1 MLSEVVSQAK
11 TIAGDGGHADDGG
24 READFGLEAIQAEAC
39 CRAPEDGVDVL
50 RSAVHGVQIECGFC
64 GLLTGKTYGQVPV
77 ITGEEV
83 DSKVEVVL
91 GEEAGLEVWAEE
103 LLCGLAGAE
112 GVVEPALCEGH
123 SAATTRLRRGM
134 AGGRRRLSGRGRVGR
149 QPIGPRLD
157 T

>member
-1 MLSEVVSQAK
+1 MSQE
-11 TIAGDGGHADDGG
+11 GEHDDWVGGAHW
-24 READFGLEAIQAEAC
+24 
-39 CRAPEDGVDVL
+39 
-50 RSAVHGVQIECGFC
+50 
-64 GLLTGKTYGQVPV
+64 QVPV
-77 ITGEEV
+77 ITGQETDGEV
-83 DSKVEVVL
+83 KVVL

-123 SAATTRLRRGM
+123 SAATTRPWRGM